1 MARVMIVDDAE
12 FMRMVIKDTLLKHG
26 HEVVAEVGDGEEA
39 IQKYLE
45 VKPDIVLMDIIMP
58 DMDGKEALQKLLTV
72 DPEAK
77 IVMCSSLG
85 QQALITESMKIGAM
99 GFIVKPFEPA
109 FTVKENPF
117 RISFPSIDACKLCIL
132 SIVIFYFLAL
142 HSLVL
147 IHQFFVAIHHNLQ
160 KYYFE

>member
-1 MARVMIVDDAE
+1 MTRVMIVDDAE
-12 FMRMVIKDTLLKHG
+12 FMRMIIRDILLMHG

-39 IQKYLE
+39 IQTYLE

-58 DMDGKEALQKLLTV
+58 DMDGREALQKLLTV

-99 GFIVKPFEPA
+99 GFIVKPFEP
-109 FTVKENPF
+109 NGML
-117 RISFPSIDACKLCIL
+117 D
-132 SIVIFYFLAL
+132 VIRKIAEP
-142 HSLVL
+142 
-147 IHQFFVAIHHNLQ
+147 N
-160 KYYFE
+160 

>member
-12 FMRMVIKDTLLKHG
+12 FMRMIIRDILLMHG
-26 HEVVAEVGDGEEA
+26 HEVVAEVNDGEEA
-39 IQKYLE
+39 IQTYLE

-99 GFIVKPFEPA
+99 GFIVKPFEP
-109 FTVKENPF
+109 
-117 RISFPSIDACKLCIL
+117 DGMLD
-132 SIVIFYFLAL
+132 VIRKIAEP
-142 HSLVL
+142 
-147 IHQFFVAIHHNLQ
+147 N
-160 KYYFE
+160 

>member
-12 FMRMVIKDTLLKHG
+12 FMRMIIRDILLMHG

-39 IQKYLE
+39 IQTYIE

-58 DMDGKEALQKLLTV
+58 DMDGKEALQKLLTM
-72 DPEAK
+72 DPAAK

-99 GFIVKPFEPA
+99 GFIVKPFEA
-109 FTVKENPF
+109 
-117 RISFPSIDACKLCIL
+117 DGMLD
-132 SIVIFYFLAL
+132 VIRKIAEP
-142 HSLVL
+142 
-147 IHQFFVAIHHNLQ
+147 N
-160 KYYFE
+160 